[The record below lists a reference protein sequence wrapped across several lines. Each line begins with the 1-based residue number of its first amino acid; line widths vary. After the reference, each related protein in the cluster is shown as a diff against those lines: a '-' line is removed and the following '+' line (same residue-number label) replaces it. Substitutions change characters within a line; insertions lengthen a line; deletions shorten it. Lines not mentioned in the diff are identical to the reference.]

1 MANDPVHFK
10 KMVDEVI
17 LFSELDPDLAENL
30 RWVNSQANQNN
41 ISFYQMIFY
50 ILNRNK
56 KNIHISD

>member
-1 MANDPVHFK
+1 MANDPLHFK

-17 LFSELDPDLAENL
+17 LISELDPDLAENL

-50 ILNRNK
+50 ILHRNK
-56 KNIHISD
+56 KNIHLLD